1 MGSRKDCC
9 GARRGTS
16 FEAKSWLSL
25 DVCGCI
31 GVTLSFSVHFFAFG
45 TILCHLI
52 ADSLVAT
59 AIFLLL
65 YMPAFLLALASLF
78 MAWTTDPGCV
88 PMGARPLVTVKRA
101 SSTTLDGGSNSSRG
115 GSTARK
121 RALRRCPKCND
132 NFKPGRAHHD
142 SVTGRCVV
150 KFDHFCPWVGN
161 AVGAMNHKFF
171 VLFVGYTMTSCL
183 ISICL
188 MILRTIRC
196 GLPSPLLFNGV
207 NGESPAECKGWN
219 ETYAGIALLV
229 VSVVFFLFT
238 SCMLFEQIDAI
249 KTNTSKIAR
258 MKMSVGHAGT
268 ELRRV
273 TEEFNEMFGGDS
285 NEVALHWFLP
295 TRVEFPDGMK
305 KVVLG
310 YDWDETFD
318 AVPYQ
323 EPGDIESGSISNSN
337 DTMSRRIEMTSVPS
351 SAASSSNVSSTIASS
366 SDRPKLVKR
375 NSRDLSRDYDK
386 DDPLR
391 PSGGTLT

>member
-1 MGSRKDCC
+1 
-9 GARRGTS
+9 
-16 FEAKSWLSL
+16 
-25 DVCGCI
+25 
-31 GVTLSFSVHFFAFG
+31 
-45 TILCHLI
+45 
-52 ADSLVAT
+52 
-59 AIFLLL
+59 
-65 YMPAFLLALASLF
+65 
-78 MAWTTDPGCV
+78 
-88 PMGARPLVTVKRA
+88 
-101 SSTTLDGGSNSSRG
+101 
-115 GSTARK
+115 
-121 RALRRCPKCND
+121 
-132 NFKPGRAHHD
+132 
-142 SVTGRCVV
+142 
-150 KFDHFCPWVGN
+150 
-161 AVGAMNHKFF
+161 
-171 VLFVGYTMTSCL
+171 
-183 ISICL
+183 